1 MAFFLSIPIPI
12 ATPTPTPTPIALR
25 QRMGSVVEVGN
36 EPLPRGEDRRRRAGQ
51 RLLRGPRGARDQ
63 GPAGRDRGGRR
74 LAMGLATV
82 QYLPAMASRER
93 IAETMRRR
101 AMSGRRMRPGR
112 RACPSPARAARRAVG
127 PHLRR
132 AAYPA
137 APVDQHGAHAPGFR
151 PVVRIPLDGML
162 TAGQG
167 RVDAPMISGEPIL
180 VNENLTGSA
189 DAVALV
195 RPTLRTIRVIGETVP
210 GRRPGFLRQS
220 GPVAA
225 VGEPIR
231 PVGGQWD
238 TGGLTFMAQCHH
250 AT

>member
-1 MAFFLSIPIPI
+1 MTLNSLQRDRLRCAEQLIPRVAVSLPLLAVPVGPTDRGDGRSVDVELLSAECHRAFSLSIPIPI
-12 ATPTPTPTPIALR
+12 ATPTPTPIALR

-112 RACPSPARAARRAVG
+112 RACPSPARATRRAVG

-137 APVDQHGAHAPGFR
+137 APVDQHGAHVPPR
-151 PVVRIPLDGML
+151 RL
-162 TAGQG
+162 
-167 RVDAPMISGEPIL
+167 
-180 VNENLTGSA
+180 
-189 DAVALV
+189 
-195 RPTLRTIRVIGETVP
+195 P
-210 GRRPGFLRQS
+210 GRAHPAGRHAHR
-220 GPVAA
+220 GPKPRGRAHDQRR
-225 VGEPIR
+225 GDSE
-231 PVGGQWD
+231 
-238 TGGLTFMAQCHH
+238 
-250 AT
+250 